1 MFELKDGNLILRQI
15 TQEDILPIAS
25 ELKQTYFKDKD
36 LHKIISFLKS
46 KARMGPYFQTS
57 GELFLTISYEGEC
70 AGLISLEN
78 YASEFKDASINCFI
92 IREFLSKGISR
103 KATLLFMKYL
113 FVDCSLNQLNLY
125 IDKKVT
131 GPIPLF
137 RELGFKKKFYLN
149 LKKNLYVITRKT
161 YLDKYC

>member
-1 MFELKDGNLILRQI
+1 MFELKDEHLILRQI

-25 ELKQTYFKDKD
+25 ELKQTYFKDRD

-70 AGLISLEN
+70 VGLISLEN
-78 YASEFKDASINCFI
+78 YDDEEKDASINCFI

-113 FVDCSLNQLNLY
+113 FVDCSFNQLNLY

-131 GPIPLF
+131 APIPLF
-137 RELGFKKKFYLN
+137 LELGFKKKFYLN
-149 LKKNLYVITRKT
+149 LKKNLFVITRKT
-161 YLDKYC
+161 YFEKYC